1 MGNNINGK
9 CGKQDDARSCQ
20 EECQKTGKCKFWTFN
35 KRTEWCDLKTMIR
48 KADVQNGRKEFISGD
63 ENCKVPKRLASYED
77 SDESDD
83 SCESDESR

>member
-1 MGNNINGK
+1 
-9 CGKQDDARSCQ
+9 
-20 EECQKTGKCKFWTFN
+20 
-35 KRTEWCDLKTMIR
+35 MIR